1 METENKFQEIK
12 SQLEE
17 IKSSTNDENLINLIL
32 KLVEFK
38 QETND
43 NDFYLDLFEDI
54 VLKGK
59 QQENMII
66 QNKKWNLF

>member
-1 METENKFQEIK
+1 METENKFQEII

-17 IKSSTNDENLINLIL
+17 IKSSKNDENIINLIL
-32 KLVEFK
+32 KLIKFK

-54 VLKGK
+54 VLKWK

-66 QNKKWNLF
+66 QN

>member
-1 METENKFQEIK
+1 METENKFQEII

-17 IKSSTNDENLINLIL
+17 IKSSTNDENIIKL
-32 KLVEFK
+32 KLKLIEFK

-54 VLKGK
+54 VLK
-59 QQENMII
+59 
-66 QNKKWNLF
+66 

>member
-1 METENKFQEIK
+1 METENKFQEII

-54 VLKGK
+54 VLKWK

-66 QNKKWNLF
+66 QN

>member
-54 VLKGK
+54 VLKWK

-66 QNKKWNLF
+66 QN